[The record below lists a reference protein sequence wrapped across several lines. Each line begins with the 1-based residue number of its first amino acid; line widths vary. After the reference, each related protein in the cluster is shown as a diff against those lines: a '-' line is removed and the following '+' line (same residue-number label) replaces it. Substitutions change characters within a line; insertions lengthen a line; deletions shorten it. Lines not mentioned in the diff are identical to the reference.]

1 MTTLFGA
8 WANLG
13 DYDTIPS
20 LLERFDVS
28 DDMWTSVIA
37 HLGDP
42 GNNIALFSALPATA
56 IVAACGMAQ
65 TDQGPLSP
73 LQATQVGL
81 VWRMSRRIV
90 AFRSGVLEADF
101 SDVDLW
107 AVQQEKEK
115 PEVPVKNPQGT
126 SGLKEAVLKMS
137 TIIDQC
143 DESELLPP
151 DEVKINQWIH
161 AYISVMG
168 AAPEESEEPTGAQ
181 LAALHKRV
189 YINMKAPY
197 TDFAIWTPFGQRM
210 SKVHK
215 ARIYTPLGDGS
226 YLYKDLPGPAS
237 FQAWT
242 SSWKV
247 FKTACLMLNIVNLAA
262 LEAYYRTIER
272 MVIQYPKC
280 WGLIYS
286 ADDTARAEKLE
297 KIKRHLTF
305 EASVG
310 RQVPQDWDPKNPW
323 SSVFMEL
330 TRDISFWAERVHHP
344 AAEAGEGGDPGGR
357 KRQANRDKRAAQKK
371 RRNMDR
377 EELKR
382 LRQNTDHVQG
392 AGGKGKS
399 KGGKGAGKSKDQSG
413 AAICFSWA
421 SGMGPCGKLP
431 PGAECACQ
439 VKRVHKCRKCL
450 SPSHQDDSCPG

>member
-1 MTTLFGA
+1 MCAILATRNTTTGTIEFLCAFLYGRASWCRHTVVPEAGLGDTSFQGEARGGMTTLFGA

-28 DDMWTSVIA
+28 DNMWTAVIA

-56 IVAACGMAQ
+56 VVAACGMAQ

-101 SDVDLW
+101 ADVDLW

-168 AAPEESEEPTGAQ
+168 AAPEESEE
-181 LAALHKRV
+181 HR
-189 YINMKAPY
+189 
-197 TDFAIWTPFGQRM
+197 
-210 SKVHK
+210 S
-215 ARIYTPLGDGS
+215 
-226 YLYKDLPGPAS
+226 
-237 FQAWT
+237 
-242 SSWKV
+242 
-247 FKTACLMLNIVNLAA
+247 
-262 LEAYYRTIER
+262 
-272 MVIQYPKC
+272 
-280 WGLIYS
+280 
-286 ADDTARAEKLE
+286 
-297 KIKRHLTF
+297 
-305 EASVG
+305 SVG
-310 RQVPQDWDPKNPW
+310 
-323 SSVFMEL
+323 
-330 TRDISFWAERVHHP
+330 SF
-344 AAEAGEGGDPGGR
+344 
-357 KRQANRDKRAAQKK
+357 
-371 RRNMDR
+371 
-377 EELKR
+377 
-382 LRQNTDHVQG
+382 T
-392 AGGKGKS
+392 
-399 KGGKGAGKSKDQSG
+399 
-413 AAICFSWA
+413 
-421 SGMGPCGKLP
+421 
-431 PGAECACQ
+431 
-439 VKRVHKCRKCL
+439 
-450 SPSHQDDSCPG
+450 